1 VTTTT
6 LPPRGTGDRV
16 ADHSA
21 ESTAGE
27 RPPVEVFGIRHHG
40 PGSARSLIAAL
51 TEYQPDSVLIE
62 GPADADP
69 LLHWVLADGME
80 PPLALL
86 GYAPDHPQTAA
97 FWPYAVFSPE
107 WQAMSYALR
116 RDIEV
121 GFCDLPASA
130 MLARWS
136 RSRPD
141 DDHEEPDDAADQVPP
156 TAPIE
161 QHDPLAMLAAA
172 AGYDDRRRTEEKR
185 AEALFPL
192 RVTTTAVD
200 SKRDVQAALK
210 LPTPRLAPNER
221 SAQR

>member
-1 VTTTT
+1 MTTT
-6 LPPRGTGDRV
+6 LSPHPTDDRPLDHV

-21 ESTAGE
+21 EIGAGE

-51 TEYQPDSVLIE
+51 TDYQPDAVLIE

-69 LLHWVLADGME
+69 LLRWVLADGMT

-86 GYAPDHPQTAA
+86 AYAPDRPQTAA

-107 WQAMSYALR
+107 WQAMIYALR

-121 GFCDLPASA
+121 GFCDLPAAS

-136 RSRPD
+136 RRPSQD
-141 DDHEEPDDAADQVPP
+141 DDVDEPEDVANETPSAPP
-156 TAPIE
+156 TR
-161 QHDPLAMLAAA
+161 AA
-172 AGYDDRRRTEEKR
+172 
-185 AEALFPL
+185 
-192 RVTTTAVD
+192 
-200 SKRDVQAALK
+200 
-210 LPTPRLAPNER
+210 
-221 SAQR
+221 